1 MLGVLLGWAVVASL
15 FVANRLAPRSLFL
28 GQGRAMQSALHEATA
43 ILPDLRRGLSAASA
57 QAAAPHLRALT
68 QAIAVALADREDV
81 IAFDGAGADHHCA
94 SVGLPGSLV
103 ARGDRV
109 RIEPH
114 IGCPVHGCPLRAA
127 IIAPL
132 RVTGERVGSLI
143 AFYPNA
149 ERLTAEDAQVIGEA
163 ASLVSAQI
171 ELSELEAQGERLARA
186 ELRAL
191 RAQISPHFIYN
202 ALAAVA
208 SYIHSRPDDARELL
222 SEFAEFTRYAFRGQ
236 RPVVTLADELEY
248 VEKYLR
254 LEQAR
259 FGDRLRVRVRIP
271 ARVRDTTMPV
281 LSLQPLV
288 ENAVRHGLEER
299 GGAGLVEIVARDL
312 GAEVQLCVRDDGVGM
327 DVDFARGLLGAG
339 DRSAPGGGIG
349 LSNVQARLRGTFGAA
364 YGLQVH
370 SRPGCGTTVVM
381 TLPKGGVATGAA
393 LTDIPGEEATDAA
406 IAPGAAE
413 PVAAEMTHAG
423 VRS

>member
-15 FVANRLAPRSLFL
+15 FLANRLAPRSLFL
-28 GQGRAMQSALHEATA
+28 GQGRAMQSALHEAIA
-43 ILPDLRRGLSAASA
+43 ILPDLRRGLSADSA
-57 QAAAPHLRALT
+57 QAAAPHLRILT

-81 IAFDGAGADHHCA
+81 IAFDGAGVDHHCSGVA
-94 SVGLPGSLV
+94 LPGSLV

-114 IGCPVHGCPLRAA
+114 IGCPVPGCPLRAA

-259 FGDRLRVRVRIP
+259 FGDRLRVRVQIP
-271 ARVRDTTMPV
+271 VRVRDTTMPV

-327 DVDFARGLLGAG
+327 DVAAARELLDLPGNGAPAG
-339 DRSAPGGGIG
+339 DRPAPGGGIG
-349 LSNVQARLRGTFGAA
+349 LSNVQARLRGMFGPA
-364 YGLQVH
+364 YGLHVYSQL
-370 SRPGCGTTVVM
+370 GCGTTVVM
-381 TLPKGGVATGAA
+381 TLPKQGGTTAAA
-393 LTDIPGEEATDAA
+393 LAAGLTPGVGEPLAAPAT
-406 IAPGAAE
+406 P
-413 PVAAEMTHAG
+413 AG
-423 VRS
+423 VHS

>member
-15 FVANRLAPRSLFL
+15 FLANRLAPRPLFL
-28 GQGRAMQSALHEATA
+28 GQGRAMQSALHEAIATR
-43 ILPDLRRGLSAASA
+43 PDLRRGLSPASA
-57 QAAAPHLRALT
+57 QAAAPHLRTLT
-68 QAIAVALADREDV
+68 QAIAVAVADRENV
-81 IAFDGAGADHHCA
+81 IAFDGAGADHHCDR
-94 SVGLPGSLV
+94 VPLPASLV
-103 ARGDRV
+103 ALPRDGAHGSHHV

-114 IGCPVHGCPLRAA
+114 IDCPTPGCPLRAA

-132 RVTGERVGSLI
+132 RVAGERVGSLI
-143 AFYPNA
+143 AFYPNP
-149 ERLTAEDAQVIGEA
+149 ERLTADDAQVIGEA

-171 ELSELEAQGERLARA
+171 ELSELEAQGERLALA

-259 FGDRLRVRVRIP
+259 FGDRLRVRMRIP
-271 ARVRDTTMPV
+271 AQVRDTTMPV

-299 GGAGLVEIVARDL
+299 CGAGLVEIVARDL
-312 GAEVQLCVRDDGVGM
+312 GGQVQLCVRDDGVGM
-327 DVDFARGLLGAG
+327 DVARARALLAGG

-349 LSNVQARLRGTFGAA
+349 LSNVQARLRGMFGAA

-370 SRPGCGTTVVM
+370 SRPGRGTTVVM
-381 TLPKGGVATGAA
+381 TLPKPAPADPAEDGAGPHSA
-393 LTDIPGEEATDAA
+393 EAAPVLAA
-406 IAPGAAE
+406 HAE
-413 PVAAEMTHAG
+413 VHA
-423 VRS
+423 

>member
-15 FVANRLAPRSLFL
+15 FLANRLAPRSLFL
-28 GQGRAMQSALHEATA
+28 GQGRAMQSALHEATP
-43 ILPDLRRGLSAASA
+43 ILPDLRRGLSPASA
-57 QAAAPHLRALT
+57 QAAAPHLRTLT

-81 IAFDGAGADHHCA
+81 IAFDGAGADHHC
-94 SVGLPGSLV
+94 
-103 ARGDRV
+103 DRV
-109 RIEPH
+109 PAPAGGLARDGPRGAIASASSRTSAAPS
-114 IGCPVHGCPLRAA
+114 PGCPLRAA

-132 RVTGERVGSLI
+132 RVAGERVGSLI

-149 ERLTAEDAQVIGEA
+149 ERLTADDAQVIGEA

-259 FGDRLRVRVRIP
+259 FGDRLRVRMRIP
-271 ARVRDTTMPV
+271 AQVRDTTMPV

-299 GGAGLVEIVARDL
+299 CGAGLVEIVARDL
-312 GAEVQLCVRDDGVGM
+312 GGQVQLCVRDDGVGM
-327 DVDFARGLLGAG
+327 DVARARALLAGG

-349 LSNVQARLRGTFGAA
+349 LSNVQARLRGMFGAA

-370 SRPGCGTTVVM
+370 SRPGRGTTVVM
-381 TLPKGGVATGAA
+381 TLPKPAPADPAEDGAGPHSA
-393 LTDIPGEEATDAA
+393 EAAPVLAA
-406 IAPGAAE
+406 HAE
-413 PVAAEMTHAG
+413 VHA
-423 VRS
+423 